1 MTPQTKQRILRAA
14 REEFLRHGYGQ
25 AGLRR
30 IAAAAHVTTGA
41 VYNHFGSKH
50 GLFDA
55 IVRGPADLLLAD
67 GSQVRHVSFAP
78 ELVVRASTSG
88 WPG

>member
-25 AGLRR
+25 ASLRR

-41 VYNHFGSKH
+41 VYNHFRSKH

-55 IVRGPADLLLAD
+55 IVRRNKRSAME
-67 GSQVRHVSFAP
+67 SVI
-78 ELVVRASTSG
+78 
-88 WPG
+88 PGMRR